1 MNLIKKIYN
10 LFYPE
15 YHFFMLK
22 NGDNL
27 ELRIYKNGKRIQQ
40 TELLKSKKGSK
51 ILRDYLNEQQ
61 TKESIKP
68 KKNTK
73 EK

>member
-10 LFYPE
+10 LFNPE

-51 ILRDYLNEQQ
+51 ILREYLNEQQ